1 MVATVA
7 SGIIRIVPRYTLRL
21 LVVLV
26 CGGVIGSV
34 LVLLNPDLRLFAWL
48 MLLNIGAVSLLAAY
62 FAVQSILKRESV
74 RWIGYSYLG
83 LLLAAIIWAAV
94 DM

>member
-83 LLLAAIIWAAV
+83 LLLATIIWAAV